1 MLFRSVIISN
11 FFFSLFS
18 LSSYVILLRR
28 SYYLWE
34 CVAIHLLKKHTKK
47 IEIDIHSDPRMSI
60 YKLIDFYVL

>member
-1 MLFRSVIISN
+1 MFEFLVLNEIMRIIKVQGRMYSNYLF

-34 CVAIHLLKKHTKK
+34 CVAIHLLKKQKK
-47 IEIDIHSDPRMSI
+47 
-60 YKLIDFYVL
+60 K